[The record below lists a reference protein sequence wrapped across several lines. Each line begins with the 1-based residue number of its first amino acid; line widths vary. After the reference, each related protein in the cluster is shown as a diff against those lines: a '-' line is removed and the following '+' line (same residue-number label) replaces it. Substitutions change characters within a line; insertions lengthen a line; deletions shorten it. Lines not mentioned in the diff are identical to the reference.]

1 MAADQRLAATSGV
14 SSLFAKLPKVAKT
27 VQAMNQRLLL
37 IAVAEA
43 AVILLGIYGYAT
55 AFAPGASLAAT
66 GVQTITLTGAG
77 ATLSY
82 PLLSAAAE
90 NYSSSHP
97 GVAINYQP
105 LGSIAGISQL
115 TAKTVDFCVTYPPM
129 TTAQR
134 DAIAP
139 NIPLHIPEAVSEVVV
154 AYNVPGI
161 TRLNLT
167 GSVVADIYM
176 GKVRFWNDS
185 EITGLNPGESFPYKS
200 INTWHMSEAEG
211 TTFVFTSYLSTV
223 SPEFNQTIGY
233 GTSVPWPTEYTDSAG
248 RSFPIASD
256 SVLTD
261 AGVAGGMTTTDYS
274 IGYMELSYAILAPLP
289 YASLQNAA
297 GKWVMPNLASAL
309 AAEGKLPE
317 ALPPS
322 DGDWQGINIL
332 NSPDPN
338 AYPLVTFTYFIIYQN
353 LSTLPTMDLAKAK
366 ALVGFAWY
374 LVHDGQSLG
383 VALGYDPLPAK
394 VVQIDEVGLQSVVF
408 QGQSLI

>member
-1 MAADQRLAATSGV
+1 MSR
-14 SSLFAKLPKVAKT
+14 
-27 VQAMNQRLLL
+27 RLLI
-37 IAVAEA
+37 IAIAEA
-43 AVILLGIYGYAT
+43 VVVLIGVYGYAT
-55 AFAPGASLAAT
+55 AFAPGASLGAT

-134 DAIAP
+134 DAVAP

-154 AYNVPGI
+154 AYNVPGL
-161 TRLNLT
+161 TKLNLT
-167 GSVVADIYM
+167 GSVVADIYL
-176 GKVRFWNDS
+176 GKVRYWNDP
-185 EITGLNPGESFPYKS
+185 EITSLNPGQNFLNRT

-211 TTFVFTSYLSTV
+211 TTFVFTSYLSIV

-233 GTSVPWPTEYTDSAG
+233 GTSVSWPTEYTDPTG
-248 RSFPIASD
+248 HSFQITSD

-261 AGVAGGMTTTDYS
+261 AGVAGQMKLTDYS
-274 IGYMELSYAILAPLP
+274 IGYMELSYALLAPLP
-289 YASLQNAA
+289 YASLMNAA
-297 GKWVMPNLASAL
+297 GNWVTPNLASAL
-309 AAEGKLPE
+309 AAEGKLPQD
-317 ALPPS
+317 LPPS

-332 NSPDPN
+332 NSLDPN

-353 LSTLPTMDLAKAK
+353 LSTLPTMDLAKART
-366 ALVGFAWY
+366 LVGFAWY
-374 LVHDGQSLG
+374 LIHDGQSLG
-383 VALGYDPLPAK
+383 AALGYDPLPAK
-394 VVQIDEVGLQSVVF
+394 VVQIDEVGLKSVVF